1 MTKTFDIE
9 GLDCANC
16 AKRLEDLINKIPQTE
31 CRLSFAAG
39 LLRITAPD
47 DAFPAVMKE
56 VRRVAKIVERDVV
69 ITEKR

>member
-1 MTKTFDIE
+1 MTKTFNIE

-31 CRLSFAAG
+31 CKLSFAAE

-56 VRRVAKIVERDVV
+56 VRRVAKIVEPEAV

>member
-16 AKRLEDLINKIPQTE
+16 AKRLEDLINKIPETE

-47 DAFPAVMKE
+47 YAYSAVMKE
-56 VRRVAKIVERDVV
+56 VRRVARIVEPEVV